1 MSINS
6 KNNFVANLSEDNIHY
21 RPQIQLDCRMIQVLV
36 EELAFADFPL
46 AIADVGVRLG
56 FDRAWD
62 IFADQCIQ
70 VGFEPDTEECD
81 RLEAEYA
88 IRKSQNLPRE
98 QYESIALWENI
109 GTQTLYIPRHISATS
124 CFPPNQE
131 FYRRLPEQLPME
143 IVKTIE
149 IKTTTLDDYSHQKN
163 INFDVIKIDVQGG
176 ELPILKGGIHLLQN
190 SIIAVVAEVEF
201 VELYQ
206 GQPLFAEIDQF
217 MRAQGFALFDLDI
230 RRWRRK
236 RLSAVF
242 DGIRVGQTIYADALY
257 LKDPVEYN
265 NLPDDIDLKR
275 VKLLKLA
282 SLAEYFSLPDY
293 GMEILELMASL
304 ELINKKEADRLISL
318 LDKNNII
325 GKRDRSF
332 LNQRS

>member
-6 KNNFVANLSEDNIHY
+6 KNNFVADLSENNIHY
-21 RPQIQLDCRMIQVLV
+21 RPQIQLDCRMIQVLI
-36 EELAFADFPL
+36 EERAFSYFPL
-46 AIADVGVRLG
+46 VIADVGVRLG
-56 FDRAWD
+56 FDHAWD

-70 VGFEPDTEECD
+70 VGFEPDAEECA

-88 IRKSQNLPRE
+88 IKKSQNLPRE

-109 GTQTLYIPRHISATS
+109 GTQTLYVPRHISATS
-124 CFPPNQE
+124 CFPPNQA

-149 IKTTTLDDYSHQKN
+149 IPTTTLDDYSQQKN

-176 ELPILKGGIHLLQN
+176 ELPILKGGIKLLQN

-217 MRAQGFALFDLDI
+217 MRTQGFALFDLDI

-236 RLSAVF
+236 KLSSAF

-257 LKDPVEYN
+257 LKDPVAYN
-265 NLPDDIDLKR
+265 NLPNDIDMKR
-275 VKLLKLA
+275 LKLLKLA
-282 SLAEYFSLPDY
+282 ALAEYFSLPDY
-293 GMEILELMASL
+293 GMEILELMVNL
-304 ELINKKEADRLISL
+304 ELIDKKEADRLINL
-318 LDKNNII
+318 LDKNKII
-325 GKRDRSF
+325 AKRDRSF
-332 LNQRS
+332 LN